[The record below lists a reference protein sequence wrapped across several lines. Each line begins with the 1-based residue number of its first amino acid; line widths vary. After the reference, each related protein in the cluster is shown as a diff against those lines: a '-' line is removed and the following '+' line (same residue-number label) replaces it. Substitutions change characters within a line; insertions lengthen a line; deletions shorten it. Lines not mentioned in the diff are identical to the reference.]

1 MKKAII
7 RIAVLVLFSA
17 AAVAAVMLLNG
28 YYTRPITVKTPLAD
42 GEIIERVE
50 LSRGELWFKDEET
63 LISQLSPEDFAEG
76 AHDAYIHPGEDEVV
90 PYYILN
96 GGKRYTFE
104 ELLKK
109 MNINPE
115 HWTLKGEPFR
125 GKARALLPCFVNG
138 ERSKP
143 AYAYM
148 PEDWAFPYVILQD
161 ITTTAA
167 HCYASGGN
175 VYIAATPT
183 PVKWRMGG
191 NLLHSDHA
199 IIGGVDPVKIRF
211 GDIDSQIGDISAS
224 IIVRGESYFSAFLIV
239 EQTAYD
245 IQATNLTQAEFVELI
260 LSICN
265 APHPE
270 KENYIDFLLK

>member
-1 MKKAII
+1 
-7 RIAVLVLFSA
+7 
-17 AAVAAVMLLNG
+17 
-28 YYTRPITVKTPLAD
+28 
-42 GEIIERVE
+42 
-50 LSRGELWFKDEET
+50 
-63 LISQLSPEDFAEG
+63 
-76 AHDAYIHPGEDEVV
+76 
-90 PYYILN
+90 
-96 GGKRYTFE
+96 
-104 ELLKK
+104 

-115 HWTLKGEPFR
+115 HWRLKGEPFQ

-148 PEDWAFPYVILQD
+148 PEDWEAPYVILQD

-167 HCYASGGN
+167 HCSVSGGEEGNRYN
-175 VYIAATPT
+175 VYIAAAPT

-199 IIGGVDPVKIRF
+199 IIGGVDPLKIRF
-211 GDIDSQIGDISAS
+211 GDIDSKIGDISAS
-224 IIVRGESYFSAFLIV
+224 IIVRGKSYFSAFLLV

-245 IQATNLTQAEFVELI
+245 IQANNLTQAEFIELI

-265 APHPE
+265 APRPE